1 MLNLRRKIL
10 KFLDSRKEY
19 AAAMFILICASG
31 CLVQVHQVSDVYFKY
46 RTSTKTQY
54 VVKEVE
60 NYQTLVY
67 CPRFTD
73 ILNRTRYKE
82 YGILPQPPQSL
93 PHIYSEVGSLT
104 IKDIMELTPKA
115 SETMNGCFFRNS
127 NSSGKLNLELHST
140 KCSEL
145 FAVTK
150 SVNGER
156 VCYSFVPL
164 TRVNYSVG
172 EAASALTHETIAYE
186 LHLSSCIGRAYV
198 GILVSHFS
206 NPHEDTYYEPLISRM
221 YGHHRANA
229 NTFKESIFFVYGVS
243 FEILRLPH
251 PYERGCTLGHYQ
263 QKCYEDCL
271 LKKLT
276 IINRASFSGFHSQ
289 PLDMKLLTWIDFK
302 NKTMVSIIQ
311 TIYQEC
317 HVNCMAKLDCHM
329 DFSITSVIENKNPLK
344 SLMFLSMIPK
354 GPSTLAYSIPL
365 LNFVDYLCHVGSSLG
380 IWFGLSIYSLDPV
393 MLLTFRE
400 KRKSQ
405 SVNTEKQGKSVEAE
419 ATISS
424 IVAPPKCPCS
434 LCFKKYLYNCFE
446 VINASNRVK

>member
-10 KFLDSRKEY
+10 KSMNFHREF
-19 AAAMFILICASG
+19 AAAIFILICASG

-82 YGILPQPPQSL
+82 YGILPQPPQRL
-93 PHIYSEVGSLT
+93 KYVYREIGNLT

-115 SETMNGCFFRNS
+115 SETMNGCLVRNS
-127 NSSGKLNLELHST
+127 NSSGKLRDLNST
-140 KCSEL
+140 ECYGL
-145 FAVTK
+145 FSVRK
-150 SVNGER
+150 SINGER

-172 EAASALTHETIAYE
+172 DAASALTHETIAYE

-198 GILVSHFS
+198 GVLVSHFIDL
-206 NPHEDTYYEPLISRM
+206 NIDLDPTPLISRM
-221 YGHHRANA
+221 YGAKKDNI
-229 NTFKESIFFVYGVS
+229 NTFKESLFFVYGES
-243 FEILRLPH
+243 YQIFRLPL
-251 PYERGCTLGHYQ
+251 PYERGCISGHSQ
-263 QKCYEDCL
+263 QGCYENCL
-271 LKKLT
+271 SKKLRT
-276 IINRASFSGFHSQ
+276 INRASFSEFHTQ
-289 PLDMKLLTWIDFK
+289 PLDIKLLTWNDFK
-302 NKTMVSIIQ
+302 NKTMVKM
-311 TIYQEC
+311 TKRIYQEC
-317 HVNCMAKLDCHM
+317 HVNCKTKLDCYM
-329 DFSITSVIENKNPLK
+329 DFAVSYAKENTSPTK
-344 SLMFLSMIPK
+344 SFMFLSMIPK
-354 GPSTLAYSIPL
+354 APYISAHSIPL

-380 IWFGLSIYSLDPV
+380 IWFGLSIFSLDPITF
-393 MLLTFRE
+393 LTHCA

-405 SVNTEKQGKSVEAE
+405 SLGTQQGKSVERQG
-419 ATISS
+419 TISS
-424 IVAPPKCPCS
+424 LVPPPKCPCS
-434 LCFKKYLYNCFE
+434 LCFKRYLYTCFQ

>member
-1 MLNLRRKIL
+1 MFSFCQKPL
-10 KFLDSRKEY
+10 KLDSHKEF
-19 AAAMFILICASG
+19 AAAIFILICASG

-54 VVKEVE
+54 LIKEVE

-115 SETMNGCFFRNS
+115 SETMNGCFVRNS
-127 NSSGKLNLELHST
+127 DSSGKVNLELNST
-140 KCSEL
+140 ECYEL

-150 SVNGER
+150 SINGER
-156 VCYSFVPL
+156 VCYSFVPQL
-164 TRVNYSVG
+164 RVNYSVG
-172 EAASALTHETIAYE
+172 DAASALTHENIAYDIQ
-186 LHLSSCIGRAYV
+186 LSSAVGRAYV
-198 GILVSHFS
+198 GILVSHFIDP
-206 NPHEDTYYEPLISRM
+206 NVDTYYEPLISRM
-221 YGHHRANA
+221 YGHHRVNA
-229 NTFKESIFFVYGVS
+229 NTFKESIFFIYGVS
-243 FEILRLPH
+243 FQISRLPH

-271 LKKLT
+271 LKKLS

-289 PLDMKLLTWIDFK
+289 PLDMKLLTWNDFK
-302 NKTMVSIIQ
+302 NKTMVKITQSI
-311 TIYQEC
+311 YHEC
-317 HVNCMAKLDCHM
+317 HVNCMTNLDCYM
-329 DFSITSVIENKNPLK
+329 DFSITSVKENTSPTN
-344 SLMFLSMIPK
+344 SFVIISMIPK
-354 GPSTLAYSIPL
+354 APYTSTHSIPL
-365 LNFVDYLCHVGSSLG
+365 LNFVEYLCQVGSSLG
-380 IWFGLSIYSLDPV
+380 FWFGISVLSLDPITF
-393 MLLTFRE
+393 LTNRR

-405 SVNTEKQGKSVEAE
+405 SLVTQQQVKSVKRQ

-424 IVAPPKCPCS
+424 LVAPPKCPCS